1 MVERN
6 YNLIE
11 LGPWGTGK
19 SFVYRET
26 SQIAMFIS
34 GATSPRSIPVLWEHV
49 TSSTAGTPRW
59 FSHKEASRIT
69 SRAGFLWLSLETSD
83 HQEISNR
90 AEQFVSIEQAVD
102 LALRPLRRADEAAE
116 LARPPQTGGEV
127 LLLQVRDAVGRR
139 RVRPQEVV
147 PGGDTERPVW
157 AFVRVLF
164 GGPERLRADVERMIE
179 MEHADSVNRWTGEY
193 SNHMVLDARSS
204 HRYPSTDL
212 GSLPRRTLHCK
223 RPAQTFSSLAH
234 RVQS

>member
-34 GATSPRSIPVLWEHV
+34 GATGPRSIPVLWEHV

-59 FSHKEASRIT
+59 FSHWEAYRIT

-90 AEQFVSIEQAVD
+90 AEQFVSIEQAMD
-102 LALRPLRRADEAAE
+102 LTLRQLRRADEAAE
-116 LARPPQTGGEV
+116 LARRKPEARYFYYRCGTQWGSGECTHKK
-127 LLLQVRDAVGRR
+127 LY
-139 RVRPQEVV
+139 
-147 PGGDTERPVW
+147 
-157 AFVRVLF
+157 
-164 GGPERLRADVERMIE
+164 RAEIPSARY
-179 MEHADSVNRWTGEY
+179 G
-193 SNHMVLDARSS
+193 RSS
-204 HRYPSTDL
+204 
-212 GSLPRRTLHCK
+212 
-223 RPAQTFSSLAH
+223 AFSSAAPSASAPTS
-234 RVQS
+234 RG